1 MTWEELAKKA
11 KELEYFE
18 RNCLMHPTKCMLF
31 FKNGVV
37 NIGEEVFTNISY
49 DKMWQIMEALN

>member
-18 RNCLMHPTKCMLF
+18 RNGLMHPTKGMLF